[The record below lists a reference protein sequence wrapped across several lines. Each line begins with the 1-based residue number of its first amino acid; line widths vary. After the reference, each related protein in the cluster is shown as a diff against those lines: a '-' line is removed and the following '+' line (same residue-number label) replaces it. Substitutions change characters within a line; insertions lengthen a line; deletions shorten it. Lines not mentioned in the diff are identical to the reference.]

1 MNGPIRGT
9 LFEDEI
15 HTNGTLLEYRSFYN
29 LAVEAEMAFE
39 IGENNQ
45 IISVFPIIEL
55 HNFVFRGPK
64 KTLSELIANNGLNK
78 GFILSEKRWRRAP
91 CSRKNKFNSMLFQL
105 GDVIVEGTNLYGEGV
120 NNAARLEVLSQPGGV
135 SLSETIYDFANKKVE
150 LEFNDLGT
158 QKVKNTV
165 LRAYDII
172 LDGLETRVLGSS
184 NETVEV
190 AESKPPTIAVL
201 PFKNMRCIVDLLI
214 SKKIIHCD

>member
-1 MNGPIRGT
+1 MKINIDELADRQLNDYRFGNPGTTFFDQDFHIDVKTAYTVQDAVARLRVNQGEKVIGYKVGCTGPGTTKLFGMNGPIRGT

-91 CSRKNKFNSMLFQL
+91 EFYSEQS
-105 GDVIVEGTNLYGEGV
+105 VI
-120 NNAARLEVLSQPGGV
+120 
-135 SLSETIYDFANKKVE
+135 SL
-150 LEFNDLGT
+150 
-158 QKVKNTV
+158 
-165 LRAYDII
+165 
-172 LDGLETRVLGSS
+172 
-184 NETVEV
+184 
-190 AESKPPTIAVL
+190 
-201 PFKNMRCIVDLLI
+201 
-214 SKKIIHCD
+214 